1 MKIKSLMYVLMGTM
15 LITTSCSD
23 NELEKGNGSGTVDP
37 VNASA
42 LVNVYSDKSGSEAS
56 LLVGNVFVKDSRT
69 LTLNV
74 PVACE
79 KVYMKY
85 NTVSGTEATKEFALS
100 PVSRSA
106 GQGVGFNFETNRL
119 ASVTLAL
126 PEDAVQPTN
135 ETDQGYLF
143 YHNTGVVMFE
153 DGWPTQLALWYDED
167 FNDVVFEY
175 DLKVTECHSQQM
187 METVG
192 GKEEL
197 LLTLDVRAIGGIYPT
212 VLGVVLDGL
221 KSEYVDRITASLV
234 LKGGQGTMTDLAK
247 EELSTKDVV
256 KIENK
261 NWNWNNDTRTEP
273 RFAILTVDKAQ
284 TEGTVITL
292 DGLSSLKDNNQD
304 MFQVTPGKVREGLP
318 MLRAEIRLI
327 GKEGLTGADRDAQ
340 LAAFRGLILDTNR
353 QNFFIKVSSGK
364 EIHMKGY
371 KPTSAYKAEYDE
383 LVANDATLDK
393 AVYYSNT
400 NGSTWGVKMP
410 VGARHAYETVPFKV
424 AYTGFADW
432 VNTNGASNK
441 NWYENFDAGK
451 TVRYW

>member
-15 LITTSCSD
+15 LVTTSCSD
-23 NELEKGNGSGTVDP
+23 NELEKGNDGSGTVDP

-56 LLVGNVFVKDSRT
+56 LLVGDVLVKDSRT

-74 PVACE
+74 PAACE

-100 PVSRSA
+100 PVSR
-106 GQGVGFNFETNRL
+106 GVDQSTGFNFETNRL

-153 DGWPTQLALWYDED
+153 DGWPIQLDSWYDED
-167 FNDVVFEY
+167 LNDVVFEY

-197 LLTLDVRAIGGIYPT
+197 LLTLDVRAVGGIYPT

-247 EELSTKDVV
+247 EELSTKNIV
-256 KIENK
+256 KVENK
-261 NWNWNNDTRTEP
+261 NWNWSNDTRKEP

-284 TEGTVITL
+284 GTVITL
-292 DGLSSLKDNNQD
+292 DGLTSLMDNNQD
-304 MFQVTPGKVREGLP
+304 MFQVTQGKVREGLP
-318 MLRAEIRLI
+318 MLRAEVRLI
-327 GKEGLTGADRDAQ
+327 GKEGLTGAERDAQ
-340 LAAFRGLILDTNR
+340 LAAFRELILDTNR
-353 QNFFIKVSSGK
+353 QNFFIKVNGGK
-364 EIHMKGY
+364 EIHMRGY
-371 KPTSAYKAEYDE
+371 APTSAYKAEYE
-383 LVANDATLDK
+383 ALVAGDTTLD
-393 AVYYSNT
+393 ANVYYSNT
-400 NGSTWGVKMP
+400 KGSTWGVKLP
-410 VGARHAYETVPFKV
+410 VGTRHAYERVPFRE
-424 AYTGFADW
+424 AYPDFTKW
-432 VNTNGASNK
+432 VDSKGASNQK
-441 NWYENFDAGK
+441 WYENFVDEK
-451 TVRYW
+451 TIRYW

>member
-15 LITTSCSD
+15 LVTTSCSD
-23 NELEKGNGSGTVDP
+23 NELEKGNDGSGTVDP
-37 VNASA
+37 VNAST
-42 LVNVYSDKSGSEAS
+42 LVNVYSDKSASEAS
-56 LLVGNVFVKDSRT
+56 LLVGDVLVKDS

-74 PVACE
+74 PAACE

-100 PVSRSA
+100 PVSR
-106 GQGVGFNFETNRL
+106 GVDQSTGFNFETNRL

-153 DGWPTQLALWYDED
+153 DGWPIQLDSWYDED

-197 LLTLDVRAIGGIYPT
+197 LLTLDVRAVGGIYPT

-247 EELSTKDVV
+247 EELSTKNIV
-256 KIENK
+256 KVENK
-261 NWNWNNDTRTEP
+261 NWNWSNDTRKEP

-284 TEGTVITL
+284 AEGTVITL
-292 DGLSSLKDNNQD
+292 DGLTSLMDNNQD
-304 MFQVTPGKVREGLP
+304 MFQVTQGKVREGLP
-318 MLRAEIRLI
+318 MLRAEVRLI
-327 GKEGLTGADRDAQ
+327 GKEGLTGAERDAQ
-340 LAAFRGLILDTNR
+340 LAAFRELILDTNR
-353 QNFFIKVSSGK
+353 QNFFIKVNGGK
-364 EIHMKGY
+364 EIHMRGY
-371 KPTSAYKAEYDE
+371 APTSAYKAEYE
-383 LVANDATLDK
+383 ALVAGDTTLD
-393 AVYYSNT
+393 ANVYYSNT
-400 NGSTWGVKMP
+400 KGSTWGVKLP
-410 VGARHAYETVPFKV
+410 VGTRHAYERVPFRE
-424 AYTGFADW
+424 AYPDFTKW
-432 VNTNGASNK
+432 VDSKGASNQK
-441 NWYENFDAGK
+441 WYENFVDEK
-451 TVRYW
+451 TIRYW

>member
-15 LITTSCSD
+15 LVTTSCSD
-23 NELEKGNGSGTVDP
+23 NELEKGKDGSGTVDP

-56 LLVGNVFVKDSRT
+56 LLVGDVLVKDSRT

-74 PVACE
+74 PAACE

-100 PVSRSA
+100 PVSR
-106 GQGVGFNFETNRL
+106 GVDQSTGFNFETNRL

-153 DGWPTQLALWYDED
+153 DGWPIQLDSWYDED

-197 LLTLDVRAIGGIYPT
+197 LLTLDVRAVGGIYPT

-247 EELSTKDVV
+247 EELSTKNIV
-256 KIENK
+256 KVENK
-261 NWNWNNDTRTEP
+261 NWNWSNDTRKEP

-284 TEGTVITL
+284 GTVITL
-292 DGLSSLKDNNQD
+292 DGLTSLMDNNQD
-304 MFQVTPGKVREGLP
+304 MFQVTQGKVREGLP
-318 MLRAEIRLI
+318 MLRAEVRLI
-327 GKEGLTGADRDAQ
+327 GKEGLTGAERDAQ
-340 LAAFRGLILDTNR
+340 LAAFRELILDTNR
-353 QNFFIKVSSGK
+353 QNFFIKVNGGK
-364 EIHMKGY
+364 EIHMRGY
-371 KPTSAYKAEYDE
+371 APTSAYKAEYE
-383 LVANDATLDK
+383 ALVAGDTTLD
-393 AVYYSNT
+393 ANVYYSNT
-400 NGSTWGVKMP
+400 KGSTWGVKLP
-410 VGARHAYETVPFKV
+410 VGTRHAYERVPFRE
-424 AYTGFADW
+424 AYPDFTKW
-432 VNTNGASNK
+432 VDSKGVSNQK
-441 NWYENFDAGK
+441 WYENFVDEK
-451 TVRYW
+451 TIRYW

>member
-15 LITTSCSD
+15 LVTTSCSD
-23 NELEKGNGSGTVDP
+23 NELEKGNDGSGTVDP
-37 VNASA
+37 VNAST

-56 LLVGNVFVKDSRT
+56 LLVGDVLVKDSRT

-74 PVACE
+74 PAACE

-100 PVSRSA
+100 PVSR
-106 GQGVGFNFETNRL
+106 GVDQSTGFNFETNRL
-119 ASVTLAL
+119 ALVTLAL

-153 DGWPTQLALWYDED
+153 DGWPIQLDSWYDED

-197 LLTLDVRAIGGIYPT
+197 LLTLDVRAVGGIYPT

-247 EELSTKDVV
+247 EELSTKNIV
-256 KIENK
+256 KVENK
-261 NWNWNNDTRTEP
+261 NWNWSNDTRKEP

-284 TEGTVITL
+284 GTVITL
-292 DGLSSLKDNNQD
+292 DGLTSLMDNNQD
-304 MFQVTPGKVREGLP
+304 MFQVTQGKVREGLP
-318 MLRAEIRLI
+318 MLRAEVRLI
-327 GKEGLTGADRDAQ
+327 GKEGLTGAERDAQ
-340 LAAFRGLILDTNR
+340 LAAFRELILDTNR
-353 QNFFIKVSSGK
+353 QNFFIKVNGGK
-364 EIHMKGY
+364 EIHMRGY
-371 KPTSAYKAEYDE
+371 APTSAYKAEYE
-383 LVANDATLDK
+383 ALVAGDTTLD
-393 AVYYSNT
+393 ANVYYSNT
-400 NGSTWGVKMP
+400 KGSTWGVKLP
-410 VGARHAYETVPFKV
+410 VGTRHAYERVPFRE
-424 AYTGFADW
+424 AYPDFTKW
-432 VNTNGASNK
+432 VDSKGASNQK
-441 NWYENFDAGK
+441 WYENFVDEK
-451 TVRYW
+451 TIRYW